1 MELTWIGKDERPRLE
16 PRILLEDKE
25 RSYHAEHRVSD
36 DDIFDNILIKGDNLL
51 ALKALEQEY
60 TGKVKCIYIDP
71 PFNTGNAFEH
81 YDDGVEHSLWL
92 SLMRSRFELLRTL
105 LSNEGFLVVHLD
117 DEEMAYAKILLDE
130 IFGRSNYLNTISM
143 TTNDPSGFK
152 ATSSK
157 MFSTANYLLVYA
169 KDRSLVITKKV
180 FIKKGYDEAYK
191 FVLKNREDSY
201 KEWKWESIGEIV
213 AKNLGFE
220 NQREAKKSLKS
231 GFLEEV
237 SNFAIQNARHVFR
250 TAALGGGARA
260 KRLLTINESRKSRN
274 EVFVYPDEDLEDFYI
289 LNGEQI
295 VFYDKRLTLIDG
307 ELIPGQVLTDIWT
320 DLSWTGIASE
330 GSVEFKNGKK
340 PEALLRRVLELY
352 TDAGDLVLDSF
363 GGSGTTAAV
372 AHKMKRRWIMVELG
386 DHCYTHI
393 IPRLKKVIDGED
405 QGGIT
410 KAVDWK
416 GGGGFRFYEL
426 APSLLKK
433 DKWDNYIINPEYN
446 AEMLAEAMCKH
457 LGFKY
462 EPSDSIY
469 WMHGHSTE
477 ADFIYVT
484 TQNLTREMLQAI
496 SDEVGD
502 ERTLLI
508 CCKAFRAGKN
518 EFANLTLEK
527 IPNAILK
534 RCEWDKDDYSLQ
546 VESLTVKEPE
556 PGTQQGLVF
565 DEE

>member
-1 MELTWIGKDERPRLE
+1 MASKKTKLELTWIGKDERPRLE

-25 RSYHAEHRVSD
+25 RSYHAAARVSD
-36 DDIFDNILIKGDNLL
+36 EDIFDNILILGDNLL

-71 PFNTGNAFEH
+71 PYNTGAAFTH
-81 YDDGVEHSLWL
+81 YDDGIEHSLWL
-92 SLMRSRFELLRTL
+92 SLMRDRLELLHRL
-105 LSNEGFLVVHLD
+105 LNEEGSIWVNLD
-117 DEEMAYAKILLDE
+117 DNEHAYAKVLLDE
-130 IFGRSNYLNTISM
+130 VFGRVNFVANVIWQKTHTRENRTDIS
-143 TTNDPSGFK
+143 TVHDNI
-152 ATSSK
+152 
-157 MFSTANYLLVYA
+157 LVFA
-169 KDRSLVITKKV
+169 KDRLKWQLIRNPLPTSEAQLSRYSNPDNDPRGVWASLPAHAKAEKGRRKEQFFTVITPSGRAVDPPAGRCWLYTQERFDEMIADNRIWFGENGSNAPRVKKFLTEV
-180 FIKKGYDEAYK
+180 QTGLVPSSIWMHTEVGTTGTAKAQLTGLFPGETPFSTPKPEQLVER
-191 FVLKNREDSY
+191 VL
-201 KEWKWESIGEIV
+201 
-213 AKNLGFE
+213 
-220 NQREAKKSLKS
+220 Q
-231 GFLEEV
+231 
-237 SNFAIQNARHVFR
+237 
-250 TAALGGGARA
+250 
-260 KRLLTINESRKSRN
+260 
-274 EVFVYPDEDLEDFYI
+274 
-289 LNGEQI
+289 
-295 VFYDKRLTLIDG
+295 
-307 ELIPGQVLTDIWT
+307 
-320 DLSWTGIASE
+320 IAS
-330 GSVEFKNGKK
+330 N
-340 PEALLRRVLELY
+340 P
-352 TDAGDLVLDSF
+352 GDLVMDSF
-363 GGSGTTAAV
+363 AGSGTTAAV

-457 LGFKY
+457 LGFTNA
-462 EPSDSIY
+462 PSDSVY

-518 EFANLTLEK
+518 EFPNLTLEK

-546 VESLTVKEPE
+546 VENLKVKEPE

-565 DEE
+565 DGE

>member
-1 MELTWIGKDERPRLE
+1 MGGFEKKERLELNWIGKSAKSMLE
-16 PRILLEDKE
+16 PRILLEDRSK
-25 RSYHAEHRVSD
+25 SYHAAYRHTKSD
-36 DDIFDNILIKGDNLL
+36 CFNNYLIHGDNLL
-51 ALKALEQEY
+51 VLKSLESDFSNSI
-60 TGKVKCIYIDP
+60 KCIYIDP
-71 PFNTGNAFEH
+71 PYNTGAAFRQYE
-81 YDDGVEHSLWL
+81 DGLEHSQWL
-92 SLMRSRFELLRTL
+92 NLMSSRCLLLQKL
-105 LSNEGFLVVHLD
+105 LAKEGSFWIQLD
-117 DEEMAYAKILLDE
+117 DNEVHYCKVMLDE
-130 IFGRSNYLNTISM
+130 IFGRKN
-143 TTNDPSGFK
+143 FV
-152 ATSSK
+152 TSIVWKRRASQ
-157 MFSTANYLLVYA
+157 ANLAKNIAPIHDYILIYA
-169 KDRSLVITKKV
+169 KDISNLEFNKVPLREEYVNQMYKNPDNDPRGLWRTKPLLQ
-180 FIKKGYDEAYK
+180 G
-191 FVLKNREDSY
+191 
-201 KEWKWESIGEIV
+201 
-213 AKNLGFE
+213 
-220 NQREAKKSLKS
+220 LKS
-231 GFLEEV
+231 KNPEWELTAPDGRKIKARWRVSPNTYKRYLADNRIYFPQGGQPNIKIFLEE
-237 SNFAIQNARHVFR
+237 
-250 TAALGGGARA
+250 
-260 KRLLTINESRKSRN
+260 
-274 EVFVYPDEDLEDFYI
+274 
-289 LNGEQI
+289 
-295 VFYDKRLTLIDG
+295 
-307 ELIPGQVLTDIWT
+307 
-320 DLSWTGIASE
+320 SE
-330 GSVEFKNGKK
+330 GQIPSTFWEGDGTNEEASLEIEALFGDKTEFDTPK
-340 PEALLRRVLELY
+340 PEKLIQKILQIATNE
-352 TDAGDLVLDSF
+352 GDLVLDSF
-363 GGSGTTAAV
+363 GGSGTAAAV

-446 AEMLAEAMCKH
+446 AEMLTEAMCKH

-565 DEE
+565 DQE

>member
-1 MELTWIGKDERPRLE
+1 MASKKTKLELTWIGKDERPRLE

-36 DDIFDNILIKGDNLL
+36 DDIFNNVLIKGDNLL

-71 PFNTGNAFEH
+71 PYNTGSAFTH
-81 YDDGVEHSLWL
+81 YDDGIEHSLWL
-92 SLMRSRFELLRTL
+92 SLMRDRAELLRRL
-105 LSNEGFLVVHLD
+105 LRKDGILFVSID
-117 DEEMAYAKILLDE
+117 DTQGHYLKVLLDE
-130 IFGRSNYLNTISM
+130 VFGRKNFCGQFVWEKKKKPSFLDANMGGVTEFILAYSPDRLHSPAFIGGTTEEGKKYPFNNAGNGVKILTFPANSVTFRCKDGTYTASDMSGGNIITRLLDDFEVVNGKNITTFRLEGEWRYSQKKLDEIVEAGESIIISQSPFRP
-143 TTNDPSGFK
+143 NHVKSGGDPKKLKNLLSISHYEMSTYEDATKESVTLFGDADAFDYPK
-152 ATSSK
+152 PEKLISTLIQATS
-157 MFSTANYLLVYA
+157 
-169 KDRSLVITKKV
+169 
-180 FIKKGYDEAYK
+180 
-191 FVLKNREDSY
+191 
-201 KEWKWESIGEIV
+201 
-213 AKNLGFE
+213 
-220 NQREAKKSLKS
+220 
-231 GFLEEV
+231 
-237 SNFAIQNARHVFR
+237 
-250 TAALGGGARA
+250 
-260 KRLLTINESRKSRN
+260 
-274 EVFVYPDEDLEDFYI
+274 
-289 LNGEQI
+289 
-295 VFYDKRLTLIDG
+295 
-307 ELIPGQVLTDIWT
+307 
-320 DLSWTGIASE
+320 
-330 GSVEFKNGKK
+330 VE
-340 PEALLRRVLELY
+340 
-352 TDAGDLVLDSF
+352 GDLVLDSF

-372 AHKMKRRWIMVELG
+372 AHKMNRRWIMVELG

-393 IPRLKKVIDGED
+393 IPRLKKVIDGDD

-446 AEMLAEAMCKH
+446 AEMLTEAMCKH
-457 LGFKY
+457 LGFTY

-477 ADFIYVT
+477 ADYIYVT

-534 RCEWDKDDYSLQ
+534 RCEWDRDDYSLQ

-556 PGTQQGLVF
+556 PGTQAGLF
-565 DEE
+565 GEEAE

>member
-1 MELTWIGKDERPRLE
+1 MAVKKTKLELTWIGKDERPRLE

-25 RSYHAEHRVSD
+25 KSYHAEHRVSD
-36 DDIFDNILIKGDNLL
+36 NDIFDNILIKGDNLL

-71 PFNTGNAFEH
+71 PYNTGNAFEH
-81 YDDGVEHSLWL
+81 YDDGIEHSLWL
-92 SLMRSRFELLRTL
+92 SLMRDRLELLRKL
-105 LSNEGFLVVHLD
+105 LSEDGSIWISIDD
-117 DEEMAYAKILLDE
+117 DESHYLKVLCDE
-130 IFGRSNYLNTISM
+130 VFGRMNFVSNVIWQKKFSPQNDAKWLSDSHDHILAFAKNKETWRPNLLPRTGEMDSRYKNPD
-143 TTNDPSGFK
+143 NDPRGVW
-152 ATSSK
+152 TSADMSVK
-157 MFSTANYLLVYA
+157 TYNPSTDY
-169 KDRSLVITKKV
+169 
-180 FIKKGYDEAYK
+180 
-191 FVLKNREDSY
+191 
-201 KEWKWESIGEIV
+201 EIV
-213 AKNLGFE
+213 TPSGKIHRPAKSRCWIYSKEKFEELVKDNRIWFGTNQDNLPRVKKFLSE
-220 NQREAKKSLKS
+220 VNQGIVTKTVWLHDEVGHNQEAKQ
-231 GFLEEV
+231 EV
-237 SNFAIQNARHVFR
+237 KQFN
-250 TAALGGGARA
+250 
-260 KRLLTINESRKSRN
+260 
-274 EVFVYPDEDLEDFYI
+274 DEDIFA
-289 LNGEQI
+289 
-295 VFYDKRLTLIDG
+295 T
-307 ELIPGQVLTDIWT
+307 P
-320 DLSWTGIASE
+320 
-330 GSVEFKNGKK
+330 K
-340 PEALLRRVLELY
+340 PERLIQRILQLGTNE
-352 TDAGDLVLDSF
+352 GDLVLDSF

-393 IPRLKKVIDGED
+393 LPRLRKVIDGED

-410 KAVDWK
+410 KAIDWK

-469 WMHGHSTE
+469 WNHGHSTE

-496 SDEVGD
+496 SDEVGE

-518 EFANLTLEK
+518 EFPNLTLEK

-546 VESLTVKEPE
+546 VESLKMKEPE
-556 PGTQQGLVF
+556 KGTQIGLGF
-565 DEE
+565 EEPEDAA

>member
-1 MELTWIGKDERPRLE
+1 M
-16 PRILLEDKE
+16 LEDKE

-36 DDIFDNILIKGDNLL
+36 DDIFDNVLIKGDNLL

-60 TGKVKCIYIDP
+60 AGKVKCIYIDP
-71 PFNTGNAFEH
+71 PFNTGAAFEH
-81 YDDGVEHSLWL
+81 YDDNLEHSVWL
-92 SLMRSRFELLRTL
+92 TLMRARLEILRRL
-105 LSNEGFLVVHLD
+105 LSEDGCLWMHLD
-117 DEEMAYAKILLDE
+117 DKEASYAKVLLDE
-130 IFGRSNYLNTISM
+130 VFGRKCYRNQITIS
-143 TTNDPSGFK
+143 TNKPFGFK
-152 ATSSK
+152 ATSESLFK
-157 MFSTANYLLVYA
+157 QTNFLLLYA
-169 KDRSLVITKKV
+169 KSEDLDKFRLNKLFIENEYDTNYNKV
-180 FIKKGYDEAYK
+180 FDDISLPETDWTWRGINDVVSESLGFSNMRAAKKE
-191 FVLKNREDSY
+191 
-201 KEWKWESIGEIV
+201 IGENGFSAEV
-213 AKNLGFE
+213 ARYALE
-220 NQREAKKSLKS
+220 NADR
-231 GFLEEV
+231 
-237 SNFAIQNARHVFR
+237 VFR
-250 TAALGGGARA
+250 TASVSGGAYL
-260 KRLLTINESRKSRN
+260 KRRETINKSKVERDAIIRHPN
-274 EVFVYPDEDLEDFYI
+274 DDMDYQFI
-289 LNGEQI
+289 AGERVI
-295 VFYDKRLTLIDG
+295 YYRERLVDIDG
-307 ELIPGQVLTDIWT
+307 INLPGLVIT
-320 DLSWTGIASE
+320 DLWSDISFE
-330 GSVEFKNGKK
+330 GMANEGGVDFPRGKK
-340 PEALLRRVLELY
+340 PEALIRRVMEISSSP
-352 TDAGDLVLDSF
+352 GDLVLDSF

-372 AHKMKRRWIMVELG
+372 AHKMNRRWIMVELG

-446 AEMLAEAMCKH
+446 AEMLTEAMCKH
-457 LGFKY
+457 LGFTY
-462 EPSDSIY
+462 EPSDIIY

>member
-1 MELTWIGKDERPRLE
+1 MASKKTKLELTWIGKDERPRLE

-36 DDIFDNILIKGDNLL
+36 EDIFDNVLIKGDNLL

-60 TGKVKCIYIDP
+60 AGKVKCIYIDP
-71 PFNTGNAFEH
+71 PYNTGSAFEH
-81 YDDGVEHSLWL
+81 YDDGIEHSLWL
-92 SLMRSRFELLRTL
+92 SLMRDRLELLKRL
-105 LSNEGFLVVHLD
+105 LTEDGSIWISID
-117 DEEMAYAKILLDE
+117 DTESHYLKVLCDE
-130 IFGRSNYLNTISM
+130 IFGRTNFVTNICWQKIHSVKNDAKIISVNHDAILLYSKNISSFSLNLLPRTEAMNARYSNPDNDLRGPWQSGDLVANEPRVNGNYIVTGPNGAEFTVPANKHWVYSQ
-143 TTNDPSGFK
+143 TNMEELIRDNRIWFGASGTAFPRK
-152 ATSSK
+152 KRFLSEVQQGRTPDTWWTS
-157 MFSTANYLLVYA
+157 
-169 KDRSLVITKKV
+169 
-180 FIKKGYDEAYK
+180 DE
-191 FVLKNREDSY
+191 V
-201 KEWKWESIGEIV
+201 GH
-213 AKNLGFE
+213 
-220 NQREAKKSLKS
+220 NQEAKR
-231 GFLEEV
+231 EV
-237 SNFAIQNARHVFR
+237 KQF
-250 TAALGGGARA
+250 
-260 KRLLTINESRKSRN
+260 NE
-274 EVFVYPDEDLEDFYI
+274 
-289 LNGEQI
+289 
-295 VFYDKRLTLIDG
+295 
-307 ELIPGQVLTDIWT
+307 TDIFAT
-320 DLSWTGIASE
+320 P
-330 GSVEFKNGKK
+330 K
-340 PEALLRRVLELY
+340 PERLIQRILQLGTHE
-352 TDAGDLVLDSF
+352 GDVVLDSF

-372 AHKMKRRWIMVELG
+372 AHKMKRHWIMVELG

-446 AEMLAEAMCKH
+446 AEMLTEAMCKH
-457 LGFKY
+457 LGFTY
-462 EPSDSIY
+462 EPSDSVY

-534 RCEWDKDDYSLQ
+534 RCEWDRDDYSLQ

>member
-1 MELTWIGKDERPRLE
+1 MASRKTKLELTWIGKDERPRLE

-71 PFNTGNAFEH
+71 PYNTGSAFSH
-81 YDDGVEHSLWL
+81 YEDGIEHSLWL
-92 SLMRSRFELLRTL
+92 SLMRDRIEILRKL
-105 LSNEGFLVVHLD
+105 LSEDGSLWISIDD
-117 DEEMAYAKILLDE
+117 DESHYLKVAIDE
-130 IFGRSNYLNTISM
+130 VFGRSNFVSNVIWQK
-143 TTNDPSGFK
+143 K
-152 ATSSK
+152 ASPQ
-157 MFSTANYLLVYA
+157 ANAVWLSDSHDHVLVYA
-169 KDRSLVITKKV
+169 KNKEIWRPNLLERS
-180 FIKKGYDEAYK
+180 EAA
-191 FVLKNREDSY
+191 DSRY
-201 KEWKWESIGEIV
+201 SNPDNDPRGPWSSGDFTLSLTGGQRGAQFARTGVSANIYEIV
-213 AKNLGFE
+213 TPSGRIVTPPSGRCWTYSKDKYLELAEDNRVWFGQDGNNVPRLKRFLAEVQEGMVAMTIWPRTE
-220 NQREAKKSLKS
+220 VGDNQESKREVQQFNS
-231 GFLEEV
+231 
-237 SNFAIQNARHVFR
+237 
-250 TAALGGGARA
+250 
-260 KRLLTINESRKSRN
+260 
-274 EVFVYPDEDLEDFYI
+274 
-289 LNGEQI
+289 
-295 VFYDKRLTLIDG
+295 
-307 ELIPGQVLTDIWT
+307 TDIFAT
-320 DLSWTGIASE
+320 P
-330 GSVEFKNGKK
+330 K
-340 PEALLRRVLELY
+340 PERLMQRILHLGTNE
-352 TDAGDLVLDSF
+352 GDVVLDSF

-386 DHCYTHI
+386 DHVLTHI

-410 KAVDWK
+410 NAVDWK

-446 AEMLAEAMCKH
+446 AEMLTEAMCKH
-457 LGFKY
+457 LGFTY
-462 EPSDSIY
+462 EPSDSVY

-477 ADFIYVT
+477 TDFIYVT

>member
-1 MELTWIGKDERPRLE
+1 MASKKTKLELTWIGKDERPRLE

-60 TGKVKCIYIDP
+60 AGKVKCIYIDP
-71 PFNTGNAFEH
+71 PYNTGSAFSH

-92 SLMRSRFELLRTL
+92 SLMRDRLSILRRLLAQNG
-105 LSNEGFLVVHLD
+105 SIWINIDDAEGHYLKVLC
-117 DEEMAYAKILLDE
+117 DE
-130 IFGRSNYLNTISM
+130 IFGRGNFIGTVTWQK
-143 TTNDPSGFK
+143 TTSIHNNATLFSSSTDFILAYAADIQFFTMGRIPRSDRNLGDYTNPDNDPRGPWASSPLHVSLTSGQRGRQY
-152 ATSSK
+152 AATGTSSGLFPIISPHGDEILPPRGRCWAYSETSIREFEDQNLIWWGRNGRNQPRLK
-157 MFSTANYLLVYA
+157 RFLNQLQEGVVPQTLWVSEEVGHNQEAKAENANLLGDSAELFSTPKPERL
-169 KDRSLVITKKV
+169 I
-180 FIKKGYDEAYK
+180 
-191 FVLKNREDSY
+191 NR
-201 KEWKWESIGEIV
+201 
-213 AKNLGFE
+213 
-220 NQREAKKSLKS
+220 
-231 GFLEEV
+231 
-237 SNFAIQNARHVFR
+237 
-250 TAALGGGARA
+250 
-260 KRLLTINESRKSRN
+260 
-274 EVFVYPDEDLEDFYI
+274 I
-289 LNGEQI
+289 LQ
-295 VFYDKRLTLIDG
+295 LAT
-307 ELIPGQVLTDIWT
+307 
-320 DLSWTGIASE
+320 
-330 GSVEFKNGKK
+330 GKK
-340 PEALLRRVLELY
+340 
-352 TDAGDLVLDSF
+352 DLVLDSF

-372 AHKMKRRWIMVELG
+372 AHKMKRRWIIVELG

-410 KAVDWK
+410 KPVDWK

-446 AEMLAEAMCKH
+446 AEMLTEAMCKH
-457 LGFKY
+457 LGFTY
-462 EPSDSIY
+462 EPSDSVY

-565 DEE
+565 GEG

>member
-1 MELTWIGKDERPRLE
+1 MTLWLRTE
-16 PRILLEDKE
+16 
-25 RSYHAEHRVSD
+25 V
-36 DDIFDNILIKGDNLL
+36 GDN
-51 ALKALEQEY
+51 QEA
-60 TGKVKCIYIDP
+60 KREVQR
-71 PFNTGNAFEH
+71 FNSNDVFATPKPER
-81 YDDGVEHSLWL
+81 
-92 SLMRSRFELLRTL
+92 LMERIIHIAS
-105 LSNEGFLVVHLD
+105 
-117 DEEMAYAKILLDE
+117 
-130 IFGRSNYLNTISM
+130 
-143 TTNDPSGFK
+143 
-152 ATSSK
+152 
-157 MFSTANYLLVYA
+157 
-169 KDRSLVITKKV
+169 
-180 FIKKGYDEAYK
+180 
-191 FVLKNREDSY
+191 DS
-201 KEWKWESIGEIV
+201 GEI
-213 AKNLGFE
+213 
-220 NQREAKKSLKS
+220 
-231 GFLEEV
+231 
-237 SNFAIQNARHVFR
+237 
-250 TAALGGGARA
+250 
-260 KRLLTINESRKSRN
+260 
-274 EVFVYPDEDLEDFYI
+274 
-289 LNGEQI
+289 
-295 VFYDKRLTLIDG
+295 
-307 ELIPGQVLTDIWT
+307 
-320 DLSWTGIASE
+320 
-330 GSVEFKNGKK
+330 
-340 PEALLRRVLELY
+340 
-352 TDAGDLVLDSF
+352 VLDSF
-363 GGSGTTAAV
+363 GGSGTTAAI

-386 DHCYTHI
+386 EHCYTHI

-446 AEMLAEAMCKH
+446 AEMLTEAMCKH
-457 LGFKY
+457 LGFTY
-462 EPSDSIY
+462 EPSDSVY

-565 DEE
+565 DQE

>member
-1 MELTWIGKDERPRLE
+1 MASKKTKLELTWIGKDERPRLE

-25 RSYHAEHRVSD
+25 RSYHAAARVSD
-36 DDIFDNILIKGDNLL
+36 EDIFDNILILGDNLL

-71 PFNTGNAFEH
+71 PYNTGAAFTH
-81 YDDGVEHSLWL
+81 YDDGIEHSLWL
-92 SLMRSRFELLRTL
+92 SLMRDRLELLHRL
-105 LSNEGFLVVHLD
+105 LNEEGSIWVNLD
-117 DEEMAYAKILLDE
+117 DNEHAYAKVLLDE
-130 IFGRSNYLNTISM
+130 VFGRVNFVANVIWQKTHTRENRTDIS
-143 TTNDPSGFK
+143 TVHDNI
-152 ATSSK
+152 
-157 MFSTANYLLVYA
+157 LVFA
-169 KDRSLVITKKV
+169 KDRLKWQLIRNPLPTSEAQLSRYSNPDNDPRGVWASLPAHAKAEKGRRKEQFFTVITPSGRAVDPPAGRCWLYTQERFDEMIADNRIWFGENGSNAPRVKKFLTEV
-180 FIKKGYDEAYK
+180 QTGLVPSSIWMHTEVGTTGTAKAQLTGLFPGETPFSTPKPEQLVER
-191 FVLKNREDSY
+191 VL
-201 KEWKWESIGEIV
+201 
-213 AKNLGFE
+213 
-220 NQREAKKSLKS
+220 Q
-231 GFLEEV
+231 
-237 SNFAIQNARHVFR
+237 
-250 TAALGGGARA
+250 
-260 KRLLTINESRKSRN
+260 
-274 EVFVYPDEDLEDFYI
+274 
-289 LNGEQI
+289 
-295 VFYDKRLTLIDG
+295 
-307 ELIPGQVLTDIWT
+307 
-320 DLSWTGIASE
+320 IAS
-330 GSVEFKNGKK
+330 N
-340 PEALLRRVLELY
+340 P
-352 TDAGDLVLDSF
+352 GDLVMDSF
-363 GGSGTTAAV
+363 AGSGTTAAV

-457 LGFKY
+457 LGFTY

-469 WMHGHSTE
+469 WVHGHSTE

-496 SDEVGD
+496 SDEVGN

-518 EFANLTLEK
+518 EFPNLTLEK

-546 VESLTVKEPE
+546 VENLKVKEPE

-565 DEE
+565 DGE